1 MFPSDELENL
11 MRYGVSQELCDEIDA
26 AFRLTERQ
34 AGQIEQLRQEVQEYR
49 KMMGLFTDR

>member
-26 AFRLTERQ
+26 AFSLTERQ
-34 AGQIEQLRQEVQEYR
+34 AGQIERLRQEVQEYR